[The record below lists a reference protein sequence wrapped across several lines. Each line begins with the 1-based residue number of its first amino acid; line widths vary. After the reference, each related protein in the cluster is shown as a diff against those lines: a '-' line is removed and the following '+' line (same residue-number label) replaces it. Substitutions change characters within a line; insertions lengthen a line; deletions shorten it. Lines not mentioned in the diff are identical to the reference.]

1 MNHIENMVWITSL
14 VFTEL
19 GTYYNIAKAFEQVK
33 IDTIEIDYQAL
44 EVATQLTD
52 NIKKI
57 KFRGL
62 YTWLFN
68 SSDESS
74 QDLLAKEINNH
85 HRSRPLAWK
94 LLTTKILR
102 GVKQGIRR
110 SQNMIHT
117 ISFQSLDQ

>member
-1 MNHIENMVWITSL
+1 MTRAAPSKLSAEKDFRFWPFHDMFMNHIENMGWITSF

-52 NIKKI
+52 NIKKL

-68 SSDESS
+68 SSTNR
-74 QDLLAKEINNH
+74 L
-85 HRSRPLAWK
+85 
-94 LLTTKILR
+94 KIYLP
-102 GVKQGIRR
+102 KKA
-110 SQNMIHT
+110 T
-117 ISFQSLDQ
+117 